1 MLVCQ
6 EKIKGI
12 FIVKILRNIDVYAVL
27 LLSACVYFTL
37 YIYADGMPYVLD
49 GNETFSSIL
58 HAKNLLSYDWSFA
71 KGLADETAN
80 ENVAAHSFVH
90 THQGNF
96 PRIFA
101 ALIYLVGVTTPEMQI
116 LVTTLIVGVP
126 SIALIYIVFKKHV
139 NKSIAFVT
147 ISMLLTD
154 YILFLQWQVVT
165 YRVWHTF
172 FIAACLW
179 SVSSY
184 RSSRNKN
191 IFFAFFGL
199 WYFLFYYELS
209 FAIFTAVTVG
219 MWSIW
224 LFRSELRVAI
234 KIVGAQFVGSL
245 AGALTVVFQLI
256 LYLGWDGFLED
267 LSLTYAT
274 RNEAVEDRISV
285 ELVRQFMDANHI
297 VFFQNAVDSGAF
309 RSARFVFDIFGRWG
323 TFTYSPGLGIAL
335 LAIAFSAMLWASPIT
350 GKFLQKIYERSS
362 LLAFAVLLIILFP
375 NGSGLIFS
383 TVGFAAILFLP
394 MRNRELRQRGNGL
407 LLWFLLFGSLFID
420 KDFLKIDFS
429 VFQILL
435 LVAITSVLSI
445 SVFWLVEFK
454 LAKYATGSIPERIG
468 KTHLLVLGVIVLLAF
483 SNSSIDAS
491 ADAFWEDAFG
501 GVYVYQYSYRAIIC
515 FSAVLATV
523 FIMLDFPLLNEM
535 KRLKTEIRNVAIL
548 LMCAFTGIL
557 MVVFLLPG
565 YLYSGYLVRNCS
577 FLVIFTAL
585 MSSTGLVWIV
595 KVCAALPAR
604 SFASLTWKLQVQACR
619 HFGVALVILVGGVW
633 GYAQLTLFKL
643 VPPNGVVSLYGTLAK
658 MPGATIVS
666 NNYATPYHVMTGGWA
681 YMDGQFGRARIIGE
695 GGSKQYKIDNTYLWF
710 ADRTENKEYLS
721 PDLYVCQTYESLSL
735 RMKRV
740 VQQKHSGYLSV
751 GCAREV
757 ITQLAMEPNDG
768 VWPDH
773 RMIATDAKTDG
784 ENWAIIELDKA
795 AD

>member
-1 MLVCQ
+1 M
-6 EKIKGI
+6 
-12 FIVKILRNIDVYAVL
+12 KILRNIDVYAVL
-27 LLSACVYFTL
+27 LLSASVYLAL
-37 YIYADGMPYVLD
+37 YIYADGIPYVLD

-58 HAKNLLSYDWSFA
+58 HAKNLLNYDWSFA

-80 ENVAAHSFVH
+80 DSVAAHSFVH

-101 ALIYLVGVTTPEMQI
+101 ALIYLVGITTPEMQI
-116 LVTTLIVGVP
+116 LVTTLLVGVP
-126 SIALIYIVFKKHV
+126 SIALIYIVFKRHL
-139 NKSIAFVT
+139 NKSIAFVS

-184 RSSRNKN
+184 MSSRDKN

-199 WYFLFYYELS
+199 WYFLFYYELT
-209 FAIFTAVTVG
+209 FAIFTAVTIG

-224 LFRSELRVAI
+224 LFRSELRVAV
-234 KIVGAQFVGSL
+234 KIICTQFVGSL

-256 LYLGWDGFLED
+256 LYLGWDGFLKD

-285 ELVRQFMDANHI
+285 ELVKQFMDANHI

-309 RSARFVFDIFGRWG
+309 RSASFVFDIFGRWG

-335 LAIAFSAMLWASPIT
+335 MAIAFSAILWASPIA
-350 GKFLQKIYERSS
+350 GDFLQKIYVRSA
-362 LLAFAVLLIILFP
+362 LLALATLPLILSPSGYGIVILTIGFAVALC
-375 NGSGLIFS
+375 
-383 TVGFAAILFLP
+383 LP
-394 MRNRELRQRGNGL
+394 IKNREINQSGNGL
-407 LLWFLLFGSLFID
+407 FLWFLFFGVLFID
-420 KDFLKIDFS
+420 KDLLKIDFS
-429 VFQILL
+429 LLQILKL
-435 LVAITSVLSI
+435 LSITSVLSI
-445 SVFWLVEFK
+445 SVFWFVEFK
-454 LAKYATGSIPERIG
+454 IAKYVHGSIHERIG
-468 KTHLLVLGVIVLLAF
+468 KGYLLVLGMIVLLAF
-483 SNSSIDAS
+483 SNSSIEVS
-491 ADAFWEDAFG
+491 ADAFWSDAFG
-501 GVYVYQYSYRAIIC
+501 GMYVYQYLYRAIIC
-515 FSAVLATV
+515 VSAVLASV
-523 FIMLDFPLLNEM
+523 FIMLDFPH
-535 KRLKTEIRNVAIL
+535 LKEIRCLKAEIRNVAIL

-577 FLVIFTAL
+577 FLVIFIAL
-585 MSSTGLVWIV
+585 MSSTGLVWLG
-595 KVCAALPAR
+595 KVCAALPVR
-604 SFASLTWKLQVQACR
+604 GFASLTWNFQVQACR
-619 HFGVALVILVGGVW
+619 FLGAGLVILVGGVW
-633 GYAQLTLFKL
+633 VYAQLTLVKL
-643 VPPNGVVSLYGTLAK
+643 VPANGVVGLYSTLAQ
-658 MPGATIVS
+658 MPGATVVS

-681 YMDGQFGRARIIGE
+681 FMDGQFGRARILGD
-695 GGSKQYKIDNTYLWF
+695 GMSKQYKIDDTYLWF

-735 RMKRV
+735 RMKRA
-740 VQQKHSGYLSV
+740 VQQKHSDYLAV

-757 ITQLAMEPNDG
+757 ITQLAMEPKDG

-773 RMIATDAKTDG
+773 RIIAIDAKTNG
-784 ENWAIIELDKA
+784 ANWAIIGLDKA